1 MYVNI
6 PDMDPMGMDDHQIS
20 TNWRSEQ
27 LVTTKVSTEHQADRS
42 FGFS

>member
-1 MYVNI
+1 MNVNI

-20 TNWRSEQ
+20 TNWSEQ